1 MVSNDR
7 ANGGAGFASSYTD
20 RRQVDDNYAFTNG
33 AEAGIGS
40 AGSLNDYRWVSL
52 SRSTLSKRVNDFPTL
67 RVQ

>member
-7 ANGGAGFASSYTD
+7 ANGGAGFAESCGD
-20 RRQVDDNYAFTNG
+20 LLGRDENYAFTNG
-33 AEAGIGS
+33 AEVGTGS

-52 SRSTLSKRVNDFPTL
+52 SCSTLSKRVNDFPTL